1 MGVCQRCLRL
11 FCRPRERRP
20 AFTGRQITAFL
31 PRSLCSCG
39 RVTSQPFTWVLDKVY
54 MNWINRHS
62 PIDEGV
68 AVGSCPIN
76 LVFLTQFG
84 TCILCVPFNIL
95 ERLIYARVETIID
108 PLLPREQVNFPHG
121 RSAVDQVTLLTQ
133 DIEDSFSA
141 KKKAGAVFVD
151 LTATYDTV
159 WHRSLT
165 CKLLRLLPNRHM
177 VHIIMEMV
185 GNRSFTLTTGNSK
198 RNRLRYLKNGVPR
211 DLSWRP
217 FSSTSTSL
225 TCKTPSPES
234 MRMLAT

>member
-121 RSAVDQVTLLTQ
+121 RSAVDQVTL
-133 DIEDSFSA
+133 
-141 KKKAGAVFVD
+141 
-151 LTATYDTV
+151 
-159 WHRSLT
+159 WHRKSRIAFQLKRKPEL
-165 CKLLRLLPNRHM
+165 CLLISQQHTTLYGTAASPASCCDCWLIDTGSIWSWIWLAITALHLPP
-177 VHIIMEMV
+177 EMAK
-185 GNRSFTLTTGNSK
+185 GAGYDASRTASHK
-198 RNRLRYLKNGVPR
+198 
-211 DLSWRP
+211 DLS
-217 FSSTSTSL
+217 
-225 TCKTPSPES
+225 
-234 MRMLAT
+234 